1 MRFGLF
7 HNLHDLT
14 RQRDYAD
21 LLDELRELAAIC
33 DETDFDVFWMPEHH
47 FSVWGRELLP
57 NPLMTAVDLAA
68 RTKRIR
74 IGLAAAIV
82 TFWHPLRAAED
93 IALLDQLSGGRVEI
107 GFGRGNYG
115 LEASNLNPEA
125 NPNDQ
130 AKSKLVFDEAVSVIK
145 AALTQERFSFKG
157 QVYQFPAPGFRADR
171 AHTVNDPDYID
182 PRTGELI
189 KLSIYPRAR
198 QQPLPMWEVVNSLD
212 SIQHAAR
219 QDLGIIMWRPPVA
232 ALRERLRVYRDTLR
246 EATGKDLPPGAR
258 AAIMRDTFVAD
269 SEAGGRADRGRADD
283 GFAQLLQLAR
293 ARRLPQSRRGA
304 GGRAGSGAEA
314 APHLRVRARPQRVFR
329 AAGADRAADPAPAP
343 RDRHLQRGVQ
353 DFMARA
359 AARGGAGKR
368 APVGNRGDPGG
379 TRRLAGG
386 AARGR
391 RRVTACVVRGAAQSR
406 SGASASTSRA
416 NRADRAT
423 KSAQRLA
430 ARSGA
435 RACTAVKMP
444 RSKAAVRNCR
454 DRGARW
460 VVRCRR

>member
-1 MRFGLF
+1 MQFGLF

-14 RQRDYAD
+14 GQRDYAD

-130 AKSKLVFDEAVSVIK
+130 AKSKLVFDEAISVIK

-171 AHTVNDPDYID
+171 AHTVTDPDYID

-189 KLSIYPRAR
+189 KLSIYPAC
-198 QQPLPMWEVVNSLD
+198 PSG
-212 SIQHAAR
+212 AA
-219 QDLGIIMWRPPVA
+219 
-232 ALRERLRVYRDTLR
+232 
-246 EATGKDLPPGAR
+246 
-258 AAIMRDTFVAD
+258 AD
-269 SEAGGRADRGRADD
+269 VGGGE
-283 GFAQLLQLAR
+283 LAR
-293 ARRLPQSRRGA
+293 FRSSTRHGRTLGSSCGVRRWRRCGSGCARTETRCARLPARTCRRTSARRSCA
-304 GGRAGSGAEA
+304 
-314 APHLRVRARPQRVFR
+314 
-329 AAGADRAADPAPAP
+329 
-343 RDRHLQRGVQ
+343 
-353 DFMARA
+353 M
-359 AARGGAGKR
+359 
-368 APVGNRGDPGG
+368 
-379 TRRLAGG
+379 RL
-386 AARGR
+386 
-391 RRVTACVVRGAAQSR
+391 
-406 SGASASTSRA
+406 
-416 NRADRAT
+416 
-423 KSAQRLA
+423 
-430 ARSGA
+430 
-435 RACTAVKMP
+435 
-444 RSKAAVRNCR
+444 
-454 DRGARW
+454 
-460 VVRCRR
+460 

>member
-7 HNLHDLT
+7 HNLHDIS

-21 LLDELRELAAIC
+21 LLGELRDLATIC
-33 DETDFDVFWMPEHH
+33 DETDFDVLWMPEHH

-93 IALLDQLSGGRVEI
+93 IALLDQLTGGRVEI

-115 LEASNLNPEA
+115 LEALNLNPEA

-130 AKSKLVFDEAVSVIK
+130 ARSKLVFDEAVSVIK

-171 AHTVNDPDYID
+171 AHTVTDPDYVD

-198 QQPLPMWEVVNSLD
+198 QNPLPMWEVVNSID

-246 EATGKDLPPGAR
+246 DATGRELPPGAR

-269 SEAGGRADRGRADD
+269 SEEEAMRIAAGPMMDSLNFSNWRGPSVYLNPGETLPAEQEAALKKRLTYEFVRDRSVYFGPPE
-283 GFAQLLQLAR
+283 QIVQQILQL
-293 ARRLPQSRRGA
+293 RRDTGISSVIFKTSWSGLP
-304 GGRAGSGAEA
+304 
-314 APHLRVRARPQRVFR
+314 H
-329 AAGADRAADPAPAP
+329 
-343 RDRHLQRGVQ
+343 
-353 DFMARA
+353 A
-359 AARGGAGKR
+359 AARES
-368 APVGNRGDPGG
+368 V
-379 TRRLAGG
+379 RRLGTE
-386 AARGR
+386 
-391 RRVTACVVRGAAQSR
+391 VI
-406 SGASASTSRA
+406 
-416 NRADRAT
+416 
-423 KSAQRLA
+423 
-430 ARSGA
+430 
-435 RACTAVKMP
+435 P
-444 RSKAAVRNCR
+444 AVRAALR
-454 DRGARW
+454 EDE
-460 VVRCRR
+460 RRPVAAE